1 MVGEWLAPVILA
13 TRENETQRIQVQVPP
28 GHIYLKTHVQQTQSK
43 THWRYAASVRMLA
56 LPVPRAEYK
65 AKLLPLNPAKTDKS
79 TVPF

>member
-1 MVGEWLAPVILA
+1 MRLRRSRFKLYEGKYFSRP
-13 TRENETQRIQVQVPP
+13 QVQ
-28 GHIYLKTHVQQTQSK
+28 KTQSK